1 MNLRELRRGQ
11 GRSHSQAP
19 RIVIRP
25 NCNFSGRGAAL
36 LFCAMTLPVL
46 GVAAAWAARGYWLIL
61 PFAGLELAALGIAL
75 AISVHRG
82 RYREIVRFG
91 KRHVHVR
98 RGYTGRREHV
108 EFPRPWTRAWIEPG
122 ASPALPG
129 RLFLGAG
136 GASCELAACL
146 TEEERQ
152 SLCRRLRELT
162 RAPVTAQE

>member
-1 MNLRELRRGQ
+1 MKTGDP
-11 GRSHSQAP
+11 AP

-25 NCNFSGRGAAL
+25 NCNFTGRGALL
-36 LFCAMTLPVL
+36 LFCAMTLPAL
-46 GVAAAWAARGYWLIL
+46 GVAVGWALRGYWLIL
-61 PFAGLELAALGIAL
+61 PFAGLELAVLGAAL
-75 AISVHRG
+75 AITVHRG
-82 RYREIVRFG
+82 RYREVVRFG
-91 KRHVHVR
+91 RRHVHVR
-98 RGYTGRREHV
+98 RGYAGHQEHV

-136 GASCELAACL
+136 GAFCELAACL

-162 RAPVTAQE
+162 RASVTAEKKGATL

>member
-1 MNLRELRRGQ
+1 MKTGDP
-11 GRSHSQAP
+11 AP

-25 NCNFSGRGAAL
+25 NCNFTGRGAFW
-36 LFCAMTLPVL
+36 LFVGMTLPVL
-46 GVAAAWAARGYWLIL
+46 GVAVAWALRGYWLIL
-61 PFAGLELAALGIAL
+61 PFAGLELAVLGIAL
-75 AISVHRG
+75 AITVHRG
-82 RYREIVRFG
+82 RYRETVRFG
-91 KRHVHVR
+91 QRFVRVR
-98 RGYTGRREHV
+98 RGYAGRQEHV
-108 EFPRPWTRAWIEPG
+108 EFPRSWTRAWIEPG

-162 RAPVTAQE
+162 RVPVTAKK

>member
-1 MNLRELRRGQ
+1 MKTGDR
-11 GRSHSQAP
+11 AP

-25 NCNFSGRGAAL
+25 NSNFSGRGAVL
-36 LFCAMTLPVL
+36 LFCAMSLPVL
-46 GVAAAWAARGYWLIL
+46 GIGAAWALRGYWLIL
-61 PFAGLELAALGIAL
+61 PFAGLELVVLGVAL
-75 AISVHRG
+75 AITVHRG
-82 RYREIVRFG
+82 RYREVIRFG
-91 KRHVHVR
+91 NRTVRIR
-98 RGYTGRREHV
+98 RGYAGRQEQV

-136 GASCELAACL
+136 ESSWELAACL

-162 RAPVTAQE
+162 RAPVSVKESG

>member
-1 MNLRELRRGQ
+1 MKTGD
-11 GRSHSQAP
+11 SAP

-25 NCNFSGRGAAL
+25 NSNFTGRGAFW
-36 LFCAMTLPVL
+36 LFCAMAIPVL
-46 GVAAAWAARGYWLIL
+46 GVGLAWALRGYWLIL
-61 PFAGLELAALGIAL
+61 PFAGLELVVLGIAL
-75 AISVHRG
+75 AITVRRG
-82 RYREIVRFG
+82 RYREVIRFG
-91 KRHVHVR
+91 ESHVRVR
-98 RGYTGRREHV
+98 RGYLGRQEQV

-136 GASCELAACL
+136 GMSCELAACL

-162 RAPVTAQE
+162 RAPGTAEQ